1 MKRFALIGY
10 PLGHTM
16 SPPIHRRLFSLSG
29 LEAEYQVLQTPPDRF
44 EALWPQLRALDGFNV
59 TLPYKQK
66 ILPFC
71 ARLDET
77 AARYQSVNTVDCK
90 NGGVGYNTDCVGFL
104 RSLPGARLE
113 GEVLIAGA
121 GGVGRMFAI
130 EAARQGAGVTLAVRQ
145 SGMEKALAL
154 QKEIA
159 RSLPEARV
167 RVTAL
172 DRLPGEDV
180 CYRWL
185 VNATPVGMYPQTDAM
200 PVDPAVLCRCQN
212 VFDAI
217 YNPAQTKLMRAAR
230 QSGCQVIGGMSMLV
244 WQAAQA
250 HWHWY
255 GARFSEEDIAALIRE
270 MEAQM
275 EEQP

>member
-16 SPPIHRRLFSLSG
+16 SPPIHHRLFELSG
-29 LEAEYQVLQTPPDRF
+29 LEAEYQVLQTPPEQF
-44 EALWPQLRALDGFNV
+44 EALWPYLRKLDGFNV
-59 TLPYKQK
+59 TLPYKQR

-71 ARLDET
+71 AQLDET

-90 NGGVGYNTDCVGFL
+90 NGGSGYNTDCVGFL

-130 EAARQGAGVTLAVRQ
+130 EAARQGACVTLAVRP
-145 SGMEKALAL
+145 SGMDKALAL
-154 QKEIA
+154 QGEIV
-159 RSLPEARV
+159 RSLPGALV

-172 DRLPGEDV
+172 DRLPGEEGR
-180 CYRWL
+180 YQWL
-185 VNATPVGMYPQTDAM
+185 INATPVGMYPQTDAM
-200 PVDPAVLCRCQN
+200 PLDPSVLSRCKN

-217 YNPAQTKLMRAAR
+217 YNPAQTKLMHLAQRA
-230 QSGCQVIGGMSMLV
+230 GCQVTGGMSMLV

-255 GARFSEEDIAALIRE
+255 GAQFHEADVAILIRE
-270 MEAQM
+270 ME
-275 EEQP
+275 ERL

>member
-16 SPPIHRRLFSLSG
+16 SPPIHNRLFQLSG
-29 LEAEYQVLQTPPDRF
+29 LPAEYKVLQTPPEQF
-44 EALWPQLRALDGFNV
+44 EALWPELRELDGFNV
-59 TLPYKQK
+59 TLPYKQR

-77 AARYQSVNTVDCK
+77 AKRYQSVNTVDCK
-90 NGGVGYNTDCVGFL
+90 NGGTGYNTDCVGFL
-104 RSLPGARLE
+104 RSLPDAQLE

-145 SGMEKALAL
+145 SGMDKALAL
-154 QKEIA
+154 QKEIT
-159 RSLPEARV
+159 RSLPTAQV

-172 DRLPGEDV
+172 DRLPGEDG
-180 CYRWL
+180 CYQWL
-185 VNATPVGMYPQTDAM
+185 INATPVGMYPQKDAM
-200 PVDPAVLCRCQN
+200 PLDPAVLPRCNN

-217 YNPAQTKLMRAAR
+217 YNPAQTRLMRAAR
-230 QSGCQVIGGMSMLV
+230 QAGCQVIGGMSMLV

-250 HWHWY
+250 HFHWY
-255 GARFSEEDIAALIRE
+255 GAHFCKEDIASLIRE
-270 MEAQM
+270 MEALM
-275 EEQP
+275 EEKP

>member
-16 SPPIHRRLFSLSG
+16 SPPIHRRLFELSE
-29 LEAEYQVLQTPPDRF
+29 LEAEYRVLQTPPEQF
-44 EALWPQLRALDGFNV
+44 EAAWPQLRKLDGFNI
-59 TLPYKQK
+59 TLPYKQQ

-90 NGGVGYNTDCVGFL
+90 NGGTGYNTDCVGFL
-104 RSLPGARLE
+104 RSLPGRLE

-130 EAARQGAGVTLAVRQ
+130 EAARQGAGVTLAVRP
-145 SGMEKALAL
+145 SGMEKALTL

-159 RSLPEARV
+159 RSFPEARV
-167 RVTAL
+167 RAVAL
-172 DRLPGEDV
+172 DQLPGEDGR
-180 CYRWL
+180 YQWL
-185 VNATPVGMYPQTDAM
+185 VNATPVGMYPQTDAIAI
-200 PVDPAVLCRCQN
+200 DPSVLSRCEN

-217 YNPAQTKLMRAAR
+217 YNPAQTKLMRLAG

-255 GARFSEEDIAALIRE
+255 GAQFREQDIAALVRE
-270 MEAQM
+270 MEALM
-275 EEQP
+275 EEQS